1 MTNPNYTHLAYCVD
15 RSGSVSGIAADMEG
29 AIKHVLAEQA
39 ALPGELH
46 VDIWTFDTVVDHL
59 YRDVRADDVKGQII
73 DPRGGTALS
82 DTLATVIRELGDRFK
97 AMAEDDRPG
106 KVIVTVVTDGQEN
119 SSTEFPGP
127 AGALAVKAMVEKQ
140 QAEWNW
146 EFLFF
151 GADSIDAF
159 EAAGGYGIAPGQTIS
174 FASTRGGVQASAVAA
189 SAYMGRSRSGEDTE
203 FTEAERDAALEDE
216 DTSV

>member
-1 MTNPNYTHLAYCVD
+1 MTNPAYTHLAYCVD
-15 RSGSVSGIAADMEG
+15 RSGSMTPIAADMEG

-46 VDIWTFDTVVDHL
+46 VDIWTFDTIVEHP

-73 DPRGGTALS
+73 DPRGGTALN
-82 DTLATVIRELGDRFK
+82 DTLAAVIRELGDRFK
-97 AMAEDDRPG
+97 AMPEEDRPG

-119 SSTEFPGP
+119 SSREFPGP
-127 AGALAVKAMVEKQ
+127 AGREAVKAMVEKQ

-159 EAAGGYGIAPGQTIS
+159 EAAGGYGIARGQTIS
-174 FASTRGGVQASAVAA
+174 FASTQSGVESAAFAA
-189 SAYMGRSRSGEDTE
+189 SGYMTRARAGEDTE
-203 FTEAERDAALEDE
+203 FTEEERAAAADE
-216 DTSV
+216 DATV